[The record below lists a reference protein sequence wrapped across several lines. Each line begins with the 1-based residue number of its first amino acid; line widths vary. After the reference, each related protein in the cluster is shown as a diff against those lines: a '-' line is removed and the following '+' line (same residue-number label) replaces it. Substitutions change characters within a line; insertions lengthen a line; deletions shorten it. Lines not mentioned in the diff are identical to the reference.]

1 MQEQVHADEAAAACL
16 QAKGCALAEAGD
28 FHGAVLWFQRATAAG
43 PVGAEVY
50 EMLAQCLLE
59 TEAAADA
66 AAAASSAVSLKPQ
79 VVTCCLAS
87 SAFLLACAH
96 LLRCR
101 ALCSGGALTSLWRGP
116 S

>member
-1 MQEQVHADEAAAACL
+1 MQGQLHTDEAAAVCL

-28 FHGAVLWFQRATAAG
+28 FHGAVLWFQRATASG

-66 AAAASSAVSLKPQ
+66 AAAASSAVSLKPL
-79 VVTCCLAS
+79 VVACRLAS
-87 SAFLLACAH
+87 SAFLHACA
-96 LLRCR
+96 LLLNMSR
-101 ALCSGGALTSLWRGP
+101 ACSGGALITPWQGP
-116 S
+116 I